1 MSLDLNLSRLAA
13 RMLMPGR
20 AVPGAMTLPPNAY
33 QETVDG
39 LVANKVPLLSLNHAR
54 DIDPTF
60 FVSEPFSTAH
70 AAEQARWSGF
80 RETYVAVHQV
90 LAQSGIKDVLIKSIG
105 LAPSLPYKSDNMDT
119 MVRQDQGPAARQ
131 TLLSLG
137 YIELRNVEEPHKF
150 LFRKFHAGRSVSA
163 IHLHEFVGWG
173 TGFMRDEG
181 VLERARPSQDDPEVW
196 VPAAED
202 ALLITMAH
210 AFYEDKAIKLGDLW
224 KVMLL
229 LRGEPLD
236 WDSIYE
242 QAHARGWLEGL
253 HTCMLLWAAAEE
265 ALYGEHS
272 FPEREL
278 SRARKEAPAYC
289 LKAVKARTETI
300 DRFPIGVSFRFSK
313 RHYYGKVWRD
323 PALSLG
329 QRIEDTWKH
338 SWAGVARRLPFQA
351 QRPALIALC
360 GVDGSG
366 KTEQARLLAQVL
378 DTCALHHRTVWS
390 RGASSP
396 LADAVIRL
404 CKPLVARGSTMD
416 TMSDSADAKLERK
429 SAWLRR
435 PVLRAGWKALVA
447 VDLIWLYATH
457 IVPQLVMGRIVIA
470 DRYVYDA
477 LVELS
482 VLTDSGALAEGCYAR
497 ILRLKCPRPS
507 LAAYLRVTPEI
518 AAARKPDEPAEYIE
532 RQVLMFDRMS
542 AAWAM
547 ETYDADDDLFGLSNA
562 LVLRA
567 LGDYYRGWDRIKGLS
582 PMRRGR

>member
-1 MSLDLNLSRLAA
+1 MSLDMNLSRLAA
-13 RMLMPGR
+13 RMLMPER
-20 AVPGAMTLPPNAY
+20 AVPGVSELNSDGY
-33 QETVDG
+33 QELVDG

-54 DIDPTF
+54 DVEPAF
-60 FVSEPFSTAH
+60 FESEAFGAAR
-70 AAEQARWSGF
+70 AAEQARWGGF
-80 RETYVAVHQV
+80 REEYVIVHKV
-90 LAQSGIKDVLIKSIG
+90 LAQAGIKDVLIKSIG

-119 MVRQDQGPAARQ
+119 MVRRDQAPAARQ
-131 TLLSLG
+131 ALLSLG
-137 YIELRNVEEPHKF
+137 YVELRNVEEPCKF
-150 LFRKFHAGRSVSA
+150 LFRKFRVGRSVSA
-163 IHLHEFVGWG
+163 IHLHAFVGWG
-173 TGFMRDEG
+173 TGFMRDEA
-181 VLERARPSQDDPEVW
+181 VLERARPSQDDPEVC
-196 VPAAED
+196 VPAPED

-236 WDSIYE
+236 WDGIYG
-242 QAHARGWLEGL
+242 QARARGWLEGIY
-253 HTCMLLWAAAEE
+253 TCMLLWAAGEE
-265 ALYGEHS
+265 ALYGGHS

-278 SRARKEAPAYC
+278 NRARKEAPAYC
-289 LKAVKARTETI
+289 LEALQARSDSI
-300 DRFPIGVSFRFSK
+300 DRYPIGVSFRFSK

-323 PALSLG
+323 PALNLG

-404 CKPLVARGSTMD
+404 FKPLVARGSSMD
-416 TMSDSADAKLERK
+416 TSSDAADAKLARK
-429 SAWLRR
+429 SVWLQR
-435 PVLRAGWKALVA
+435 PLLRAGWKALVA
-447 VDLIWLYATH
+447 VDLIWRYATR
-457 IVPQLVMGRIVIA
+457 IVPQLLMGRIVIA

-477 LVELS
+477 LVELA
-482 VLTDSGALAEGCYAR
+482 VLTDSAALAEGCYAR
-497 ILRLKCPRPS
+497 ILRCKCPRPS
-507 LAAYLRVTPEI
+507 LAAYLRVSPEI
-518 AAARKPDEPAEYIE
+518 AADRKPDEPGEYLE

-542 AAWAM
+542 AAWGM
-547 ETYDADDDLFGLSNA
+547 ETYDADDDLHGLSDA
-562 LVLRA
+562 LVLGA
-567 LGDYYRGWDRIKGLS
+567 LSDYYRGWSRLKGLS
-582 PMRRGR
+582 PKRRGH